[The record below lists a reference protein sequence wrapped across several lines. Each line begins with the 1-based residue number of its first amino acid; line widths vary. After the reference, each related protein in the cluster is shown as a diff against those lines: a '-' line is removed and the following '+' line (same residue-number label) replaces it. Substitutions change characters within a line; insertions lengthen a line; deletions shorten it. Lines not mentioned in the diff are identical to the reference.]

1 MERKKLKTATKK
13 EKEISTKRKIIT
25 AVILIVFAFSG
36 SFLIFF
42 IMQISLDTKLPMVVV
57 VSGSM
62 EPKYNKG
69 DLLFVKGKDPA
80 NIKNG
85 TIDGKEGDVI
95 VFDAHGLWSNPPAD
109 PVVHRVVGKR
119 YDNGWLFT
127 TKGDANASPDEA
139 EVPANKI
146 FGVVCGIIPYIGW
159 VKILLTDSGLLIPL
173 LIIISVILVISII
186 WDLIK
191 KEEEEK
197 ISEDNKKIIH
207 KSKTG
212 VNLESKEIIEMDFTK
227 YDDLDL

>member
-1 MERKKLKTATKK
+1 MERKKLKTGSKK

-25 AVILIVFAFSG
+25 AVILIVLAFSG

-80 NIKNG
+80 IIKNG

>member
-1 MERKKLKTATKK
+1 MERKKLITATKK

-25 AVILIVFAFSG
+25 AVLLIVFAFSG

-62 EPKYNKG
+62 EPKYNVG

-80 NIKNG
+80 KIKNG

-95 VFDAHGLWSNPPAD
+95 VFDANGIWSNPPSD

-127 TKGDANASPDEA
+127 TKGDANAFPDEA

-186 WDLIK
+186 WDFIK
-191 KEEEEK
+191 KEQEK
-197 ISEDNKKIIH
+197 LPEDNKKIIH
-207 KSKTG
+207 KSKNG
-212 VNLESKEIIEMDFTK
+212 FNFESKEIIEIDFTK
-227 YDDLDL
+227 HDDVDL